1 MSNSKF
7 IIEELSMR
15 CSDRDV
21 QGRGHMRN
29 FVIAVLKG
37 LKREIGS
44 VKAIGSM
51 EVGIICEGPN
61 VPELDEYAEESRNV
75 SDNISAARL
84 DPELLNE
91 CVEKG

>member
-1 MSNSKF
+1 M
-7 IIEELSMR
+7 EHEA
-15 CSDRDV
+15 D
-21 QGRGHMRN
+21 
-29 FVIAVLKG
+29 
-37 LKREIGS
+37 S

-61 VPELDEYAEESRNV
+61 LLELDEYAEELRNV
-75 SDNISAARL
+75 CDNISGARL